1 MGESTFSMNYEF
13 AVLGI
18 GVNLQLSGGESF
30 PMIEDEPVEKEA
42 VEKKKNFFEE
52 FVENIKPSGLV
63 VSAIF
68 GAIGVIAAVVAAPLT
83 GAAAVIGGAIA
94 IGATVAAAAT
104 EVYTYGTAL
113 VDTITGH
120 ETEDEVFLE
129 NVLTIGA
136 TTFVLVSGMAAIAG
150 LAAVGGSGGGSLAV
164 AGGGTMALEGGLIIG
179 AEGAIAGAIE
189 VIIGG
194 TLTGAI
200 AVAASMQ
207 GNEGKNRTDSNK
219 GESNKKSD
227 YDDIQGIIS
236 KIPKGLKTMGKCDQF
251 AMEFVRR
258 LKNAGI
264 VYEIIRIDTKTG
276 YIYSDR
282 LRNSIGKAYHYGVKI
297 GNMVYDNLTTNGMDF
312 RNWLV
317 DLGADGSFAD
327 VTWKIVD
334 KILNY

>member
-104 EVYTYGTAL
+104 EVYTYATAL

-120 ETEDEVFLE
+120 ETKDEVFLE

-136 TTFVLVSGMAAIAG
+136 TTFVLVSGMAAIPG

-200 AVAASMQ
+200 AVAASM
-207 GNEGKNRTDSNK
+207 GSNEGDSNTDFDK
-219 GESNKKSD
+219 GNYNKVKD
-227 YDDIQGIIS
+227 NYLKKNGIDAHELKKDFLGRKAPIAEYDIYVNKDTGELFIFKKGGKGIG
-236 KIPKGLKTMGKCDQF
+236 IPTG
-251 AMEFVRR
+251 EFI
-258 LKNAGI
+258 K
-264 VYEIIRIDTKTG
+264 
-276 YIYSDR
+276 
-282 LRNSIGKAYHYGVKI
+282 
-297 GNMVYDNLTTNGMDF
+297 
-312 RNWLV
+312 
-317 DLGADGSFAD
+317 
-327 VTWKIVD
+327 
-334 KILNY
+334 

>member
-13 AVLGI
+13 AALGI

-52 FVENIKPSGLV
+52 FVENIKPSGLL

-68 GAIGVIAAVVAAPLT
+68 GAIGVIATVVAAPLT

-104 EVYTYGTAL
+104 EVYTYATAL

-136 TTFVLVSGMAAIAG
+136 TTFVLVSGMAAIPG

-179 AEGAIAGAIE
+179 AEGAIAGVLE
-189 VIIGG
+189 VVVGG

-200 AVAASMQ
+200 AVAASM
-207 GNEGKNRTDSNK
+207 GSNEGESEAGNSLKKVKNNK
-219 GESNKKSD
+219 EANKVAKEFG
-227 YDDIQGIIS
+227 YEGAEE
-236 KIPKGLKTMGKCDQF
+236 LKQD
-251 AMEFVRR
+251 FVF
-258 LKNAGI
+258 KDGAKFNMM
-264 VYEIIRIDTKTG
+264 IDTETG
-276 YIYSDR
+276 EVV
-282 LRNSIGKAYHYGVKI
+282 LVSIKDSSIQVHTG
-297 GNMVYDNLTTNGMDF
+297 LF
-312 RNWLV
+312 R
-317 DLGADGSFAD
+317 
-327 VTWKIVD
+327 
-334 KILNY
+334 

>member
-13 AVLGI
+13 AALGI

-52 FVENIKPSGLV
+52 FVENIKPSGLL

-68 GAIGVIAAVVAAPLT
+68 GAIGVIATVVAAPLT

-94 IGATVAAAAT
+94 IGATVAAAFT
-104 EVYTYGTAL
+104 ELYTYGTAL

-120 ETEDEVFLE
+120 ETKDEVFLE
-129 NVLTIGA
+129 TVLTIGA

-179 AEGAIAGAIE
+179 AEGAIAKALE

-194 TLTGAI
+194 NLTGAI
-200 AVAASMQ
+200 AVAASM
-207 GNEGKNRTDSNK
+207 GSNEGDSDINASINK
-219 GESNKKSD
+219 GKDPFKNANFKK
-227 YDDIQGIIS
+227 DDIKMVNDVANQVGVDR
-236 KIPKGLKTMGKCDQF
+236 K
-251 AMEFVRR
+251 EFG
-258 LKNAGI
+258 NFI
-264 VYEIIRIDTKTG
+264 HEIK
-276 YIYSDR
+276 
-282 LRNSIGKAYHYGVKI
+282 K
-297 GNMVYDNLTTNGMDF
+297 
-312 RNWLV
+312 
-317 DLGADGSFAD
+317 DLGMKANQNFTYQELVELAEEFAD
-327 VTWKIVD
+327 MIK
-334 KILNY
+334 

>member
-94 IGATVAAAAT
+94 IGATVAAAFT
-104 EVYTYGTAL
+104 ELYTYGTAL

-129 NVLTIGA
+129 TVLTIGA

-179 AEGAIAGAIE
+179 AEGAIAKALE

-194 TLTGAI
+194 NLTGAI
-200 AVAASMQ
+200 AVAASM
-207 GNEGKNRTDSNK
+207 GSNEGESDSKVSQESDMRKQSNEQLQKSKESYEKLIEEHQKKLDDYIKDPYAHDNK
-219 GESNKKSD
+219 GILENAPNQEIRDKI
-227 YDDIQGIIS
+227 IQG
-236 KIPKGLKTMGKCDQF
+236 
-251 AMEFVRR
+251 
-258 LKNAGI
+258 
-264 VYEIIRIDTKTG
+264 RIDALQKQINKQQG
-276 YIYSDR
+276 ELEKIIDL
-282 LRNSIGKAYHYGVKI
+282 LRERGVS
-297 GNMVYDNLTTNGMDF
+297 N
-312 RNWLV
+312 
-317 DLGADGSFAD
+317 
-327 VTWKIVD
+327 
-334 KILNY
+334 